1 MDLKEL
7 KIAKTFKLTKK
18 LGSGAFG
25 EIFHGINVKN
35 NMEVAL
41 KLGYKF
47 ILEPVNTRNP
57 QLFFEA
63 KLYKYLLQ
71 DNQVFDKGIP

>member
-41 KLGYKF
+41 KLG
-47 ILEPVNTRNP
+47 N
-57 QLFFEA
+57 
-63 KLYKYLLQ
+63 LLI
-71 DNQVFDKGIP
+71 FRTC

>member
-25 EIFHGINVKN
+25 EIFHGVNIKN

-41 KLGYKF
+41 KLGKCLYPFTRYTKKINIIYISD
-47 ILEPVNTRNP
+47 IL
-57 QLFFEA
+57 
-63 KLYKYLLQ
+63 
-71 DNQVFDKGIP
+71 

>member
-1 MDLKEL
+1 MEV
-7 KIAKTFKLTKK
+7 AFK
-18 LGSGAFG
+18 LGS
-25 EIFHGINVKN
+25 I
-35 NMEVAL
+35 
-41 KLGYKF
+41 Y

-71 DNQVFDKGIP
+71 DN

>member
-7 KIAKTFKLTKK
+7 KIAKTFRLTKK

-25 EIFHGINVKN
+25 EIYHAINIKN

-41 KLGYKF
+41 KLGTNF
-47 ILEPVNTRNP
+47 IFRSREYSQSSVI
-57 QLFFEA
+57 F
-63 KLYKYLLQ
+63 
-71 DNQVFDKGIP
+71 

>member
-7 KIAKTFKLTKK
+7 KIAKTFRLTKK

-25 EIFHGINVKN
+25 EIFHGINIKN

-41 KLGYKF
+41 KLGKYF
-47 ILEPVNTRNP
+47 INMIIQFR
-57 QLFFEA
+57 A
-63 KLYKYLLQ
+63 RKY
-71 DNQVFDKGIP
+71 

>member
-1 MDLKEL
+1 MIELTLNINLKNFGLTMNFKDL

-25 EIFHGINVKN
+25 EIFHGINLKN

-41 KLGYKF
+41 KLEVKF
-47 ILEPVNTRNP
+47 NNDISL
-57 QLFFEA
+57 
-63 KLYKYLLQ
+63 
-71 DNQVFDKGIP
+71 

>member
-25 EIFHGINVKN
+25 EIFHGINIKN

-41 KLGYKF
+41 KLGTI
-47 ILEPVNTRNP
+47 ILYRTCEHKKPIII
-57 QLFFEA
+57 F
-63 KLYKYLLQ
+63 
-71 DNQVFDKGIP
+71 

>member
-18 LGSGAFG
+18 LGLGAFG
-25 EIFHGINVKN
+25 EIFHGINIKN

-41 KLGYKF
+41 KLGKMNLIF
-47 ILEPVNTRNP
+47 LNISL
-57 QLFFEA
+57 
-63 KLYKYLLQ
+63 
-71 DNQVFDKGIP
+71 

>member
-25 EIFHGINVKN
+25 EIFHGINIKN

-41 KLGYKF
+41 KLGKLLNIRTCKYKKSIIIF
-47 ILEPVNTRNP
+47 RS
-57 QLFFEA
+57 
-63 KLYKYLLQ
+63 
-71 DNQVFDKGIP
+71 

>member
-7 KIAKTFKLTKK
+7 KIAKTFRLTKK

-25 EIFHGINVKN
+25 EIFHAINIKN

-41 KLGYKF
+41 KLGINLNK
-47 ILEPVNTRNP
+47 EPVNTRNP
-57 QLFFEA
+57 
-63 KLYKYLLQ
+63 
-71 DNQVFDKGIP
+71 

>member
-7 KIAKTFKLTKK
+7 KIAKTFRLTKK

-25 EIFHGINVKN
+25 EIYHAINIKN

-41 KLGYKF
+41 KLGSF
-47 ILEPVNTRNP
+47 LRLETVNTRNP
-57 QLFFEA
+57 
-63 KLYKYLLQ
+63 
-71 DNQVFDKGIP
+71 

>member
-25 EIFHGINVKN
+25 EIFHGINIKN

-41 KLGYKF
+41 KLGKQIF
-47 ILEPVNTRNP
+47 SIS
-57 QLFFEA
+57 
-63 KLYKYLLQ
+63 LLQ
-71 DNQVFDKGIP
+71 NINHY